1 MESTRDIDDVCPCHK
16 TIAFFKGKKKKK
28 KDERESDTLRDY
40 LNL

>member
-16 TIAFFKGKKKKK
+16 TIAFFKGKKE